1 MVEALLLEQ
10 VLDVGVALTRLHH
23 HLVDL
28 EVQGLVAPAAR
39 EHVVT
44 QAGERVPDEEVTVA
58 LHQGLRDL
66 EEARVRLER
75 GGRGPDPGSG
85 AHSQQRQLKLGRGT
99 QRPRFKGCISARSR
113 GSEHRA
119 SDMEEGHSTL
129 ERESPRSET
138 QVSDLLLLRDLTGH
152 SEFPILLPPNSQGS
166 GMSLG

>member
-1 MVEALLLEQ
+1 MDNDLKTIVEPTA
-10 VLDVGVALTRLHH
+10 
-23 HLVDL
+23 
-28 EVQGLVAPAAR
+28 
-39 EHVVT
+39 
-44 QAGERVPDEEVTVA
+44 
-58 LHQGLRDL
+58 
-66 EEARVRLER
+66 
-75 GGRGPDPGSG
+75 G